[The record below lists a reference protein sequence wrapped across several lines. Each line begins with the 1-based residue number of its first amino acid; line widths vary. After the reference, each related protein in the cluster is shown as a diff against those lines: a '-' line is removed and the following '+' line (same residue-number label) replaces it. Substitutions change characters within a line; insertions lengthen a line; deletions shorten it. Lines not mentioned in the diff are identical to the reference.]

1 MFCNKCG
8 SENRN
13 DRKFCTNCGAP
24 LRDYTK
30 PRENLIMPEE
40 ISNKQTAVAKINKL
54 RLITNIIMTLF
65 LIIAI
70 SFAIVSFYVKDN
82 LILTFAILAFVCIV
96 IVIVTYII
104 KVVLIKKFDKAF
116 KN

>member
-13 DRKFCTNCGAP
+13 DRKFCANCGAP
-24 LRDYTK
+24 LKDYTK

-40 ISNKQTAVAKINKL
+40 ITEKQKVVKKRNIT

-65 LIIAI
+65 LIVAI
-70 SFAIVSFYVKDN
+70 GFAIASFYVEKN
-82 LILTFAILAFVCIV
+82 LVNIFATISAICLVV
-96 IVIVTYII
+96 VIVTYIV
-104 KVVLIKKFDKAF
+104 KRNVF
-116 KN
+116 KNLNNKLKK